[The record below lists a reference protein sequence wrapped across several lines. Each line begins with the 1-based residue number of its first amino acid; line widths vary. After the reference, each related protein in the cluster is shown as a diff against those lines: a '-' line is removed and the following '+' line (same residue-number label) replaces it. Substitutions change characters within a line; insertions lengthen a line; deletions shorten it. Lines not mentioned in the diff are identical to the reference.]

1 MRIPFTLFIFLLSS
15 LSVFS
20 QTVKIDSI
28 ENSMVGLKGASRARY
43 MLAAT
48 ERLLRDSSKESM
60 ELALNTDK
68 LTKALDNW
76 KMKVRASDNLGQAYL
91 QINDYQAALQAFN
104 EGLKVRL
111 EHHDTVGAAYSKSKL
126 GNALLLLGD
135 FDGATDQLN
144 AALADF
150 QKFNDTLGI
159 AAVQRLLGDLS
170 LALGD
175 QSAAFAHLN
184 SAIDLYS
191 KQAADEINHIKLL
204 EIQNIH
210 HKRVRGLLFLLIGLT
225 GFLAAMVSIFY
236 RKKQQDNLELSNQIA
251 ENNLQKAEIEV
262 LNKEQEMKNISLELL
277 NKKLVDEMAERES
290 MQRSSFARDR
300 FLAAIS
306 HEMRTPLND
315 ITGLT
320 HLLLDNNPR
329 IDQIEQLRTLQFSAN
344 ELVVF
349 INEALGFSK
358 IEVGKLDLQNREFDF
373 AGITG
378 NIFSSI
384 AKKAEDKGL
393 LFHCAVDHQIPRRLL
408 GNESRFYQI
417 LSNLLNNCIDSTNE
431 GVVRIALLLEEQN
444 EKMVVLRIVAEA
456 SDGGMERNLHS
467 NRYEPLSDDEPVFGS
482 ADGRQLSLAMTKR
495 LVEHQHGRIQVENV
509 FDEATRFTVL
519 LPFKVTTSQFGHV
532 ASSGPSNYAELQG
545 AQILLV
551 EDNKINQVIV
561 AKMLRRYGMTVV
573 TADNGYEALEQLELQ
588 AFNLVLM
595 DIQMPEMDGYRTTA
609 EIRKHPTAE
618 INSLPIVA
626 LTSSAFLTEKEKA
639 LLFGMNDHVG
649 KPFSPDE
656 LLEKIS
662 ACIELK
668 RDFKI

>member
-1 MRIPFTLFIFLLSS
+1 MRIAFTLFIFLLST

-20 QTVKIDSI
+20 QAIKIDSI
-28 ENSMVGLKGASRARY
+28 ENSIAGLSGAYRAKV
-43 MLAAT
+43 MLAVT
-48 ERLLRDSSKESM
+48 DRLLKDSSMESM
-60 ELALNTDK
+60 ELALQTEK
-68 LTKALDNW
+68 LTKSLDNW
-76 KMKVRASDNLGQAYL
+76 KMQAKASDNLGQAYL
-91 QINDYQAALQAFN
+91 QIKDYQAAFQAYNDGLQ
-104 EGLKVRL
+104 LRL
-111 EHHDTVGAAYSKSKL
+111 EHKDSVGAAYSKSKL
-126 GNALLLLGD
+126 GTALLLMGD
-135 FDGATDQLN
+135 FEGASNLLN
-144 AALADF
+144 AAQSDF
-150 QKFNDTLGI
+150 LKFKDTLGI
-159 AAVQRLLGDLS
+159 AAVHQVLGDLS
-170 LALGD
+170 LAKGD
-175 QSAAFAHLN
+175 KIAAFAHLN
-184 SAIDLYS
+184 SSINLYS
-191 KQAADEINHIKLL
+191 KQAADEISHSNLL
-204 EIQNIH
+204 ETQNTH
-210 HKRVRGLLFLLIGLT
+210 HKRVKGLLFLLIGLS

-236 RKKQQDNLELSNQIA
+236 RKKQQDNFELSKQIEA
-251 ENNLQKAEIEV
+251 NNLQKSEIEM

-277 NKKLVDEMAERES
+277 NKKLVDEMAEREN
-290 MQRSSFARDR
+290 MERSSFARDR

-344 ELVVF
+344 EMVVF

-373 AGITG
+373 ASISD
-378 NIFSSI
+378 NVFSNI
-384 AKKAEDKGL
+384 AKRAEAKGL
-393 LFHCAVDHQIPRRLL
+393 LFHCSVDNQIPRRLL

-417 LSNLLNNCIDSTNE
+417 LSNLLNNCVESTSL
-431 GVVRIALLLEEQN
+431 GIVRIAIMLETQN
-444 EKMVVLRIVAEA
+444 DNGVVIRMALEA
-456 SDGGMERNLHS
+456 TDGGMERNLQP
-467 NRYEPLSDDEPVFGS
+467 NRFGPLSDDEPIFGS

-495 LVEHQHGRIQVENV
+495 LVELQQGRIQVENV

-519 LPFKVTTSQFGHV
+519 LPFKASISQFGQV
-532 ASSGPSNYAELQG
+532 APSGPSNYDELQG

-609 EIRKHPTAE
+609 EIRKHTSIE

-656 LLEKIS
+656 LLEKIA

-668 RDFKI
+668 KDFKL

>member
-1 MRIPFTLFIFLLSS
+1 MKIPIFLFLFLLST

-28 ENSMVGLKGASRARY
+28 ENSLVGLKGASKAKY

-48 ERLLRDSSKESM
+48 ERMLRDSSKESM
-60 ELALNTDK
+60 ELALRTNR
-68 LTKALDNW
+68 LTASLGNW
-76 KMKVRASDNLGQAYL
+76 KMSAKASDNLGQAYL
-91 QINDYQAALQAFN
+91 QDKDYQAAFHVFK
-104 EGLKVRL
+104 EGLQVRL

-126 GNALLLLGD
+126 GHSLLLLGD
-135 FDGATDQLN
+135 IDGAANQLN
-144 AALADF
+144 AALSDF
-150 QKFNDTLGI
+150 QKFKDTLGI
-159 AAVQRLLGDLS
+159 AAVEQIFGNLS
-170 LALGD
+170 LAKGD
-175 QSAAFAHLN
+175 QKAAFAHLN
-184 SAIDLYS
+184 SAINLYS
-191 KQAADEINHIKLL
+191 KQAADEINHSNLL
-204 EIQNIH
+204 EIQNSH
-210 HKRVRGLLFLLIGLT
+210 HKRVKGLLFLLIGLT
-225 GFLAAMVSIFY
+225 GLLAAMVSIFY
-236 RKKQQDNLELSNQIA
+236 RKKQQDNFELSNKIA

-262 LNKEQEMKNISLELL
+262 LNKEQELKNISLGLL
-277 NKKLVDEMAERES
+277 NNKLVDEMAEREN

-320 HLLLDNNPR
+320 HLLLDNKPR

-358 IEVGKLDLQNREFDF
+358 IEVGKLDLQNRVFDF
-373 AGITG
+373 TGITRS
-378 NIFSSI
+378 IFNDI
-384 AKKAEDKGL
+384 AKKAEVKGL
-393 LFHCAVDHQIPRRLL
+393 LFHSSVDNQIPRRLL

-417 LSNLLNNCIDSTNE
+417 LSNLLNNCIDSTSE
-431 GVVRIALLLEEQN
+431 GVVRIALFLEEHN
-444 EKMVVLRIVAEA
+444 EKNVVVRIVAEA
-456 SDGGMERNLHS
+456 SDGGMERNLHP
-467 NRYEPLSDDEPVFGS
+467 NRYEPMGDDEPMFGS

-495 LVEHQHGRIQVENV
+495 LVELQHGRIQVENV
-509 FDEATRFTVL
+509 FDEATRFNVL
-519 LPFKVTTSQFGHV
+519 LPFKTTISQFGQGG
-532 ASSGPSNYAELQG
+532 SSGPSNYAELQG

-609 EIRKHPTAE
+609 EIRKHPTTE

-649 KPFSPDE
+649 KPFSPEE

-662 ACIELK
+662 SCIVLK
-668 RDFKI
+668 KDFKL